1 MPNFGWIAGWLDHGD
16 GYVQWGV
23 ATLTGPHGWN
33 IITRTWGRGRKGQR
47 KGHEVEARKVVGLGR
62 KKSREE

>member
-1 MPNFGWIAGWLDHGD
+1 MPTFGWTACSLDHGY
-16 GYVQWGV
+16 GYVHWGV

-33 IITRTWGRGRKGQR
+33 IITWTWGRGRKGQR
-47 KGHEVEARKVVGLGR
+47 EGHKVEARKVVRLGR